1 MFEVRCSML
10 KNTKQTSFF
19 ANFDKFLFKTSD
31 FESPKGTRSVASHFE
46 PALTENGHFPILKSM
61 NSNKTTSGEP
71 ILVTGGAGY
80 IGSHV
85 VRDLGENGFHPVVLD
100 NLSSGKPGAVLAGEL
115 IRGDVAD
122 AELVGSLLR
131 KHAIRCVMHFAAFI
145 QVGESVHLP
154 LKYYENN
161 SFNCLRL
168 LKACLE
174 NGVENFIFSSTAAVY
189 GMPETVPVDEK
200 APLLPINP
208 YGSSKLVSEMLLRDT
223 AAANPGFRYVALRY
237 FNAAGSDRQTRIGQD
252 YRQPTHLLTLALKTA
267 LGQFPRLEVFGT
279 DYPTPDG
286 TAIRDYIHVDDLAG
300 AHLLALKHLKS
311 GGDSRVFN
319 CGYGIGHSVLDVV
332 AAAKRVTGIDF
343 PVVHAA
349 RRPGDPGALVA
360 DAGAIRR
367 ELGWAPKVPHL
378 DKIVA
383 SAWNWEKKLAAA
395 QKK

>member
-1 MFEVRCSML
+1 MNNN
-10 KNTKQTSFF
+10 K
-19 ANFDKFLFKTSD
+19 KT
-31 FESPKGTRSVASHFE
+31 P
-46 PALTENGHFPILKSM
+46 
-61 NSNKTTSGEP
+61 GEP

-85 VRDLGENGFHPVVLD
+85 VRDLGENGFYPVVLD
-100 NLSSGKPGAVLAGEL
+100 NLSSGKAEAVLSGEL
-115 IRGDVAD
+115 VRGDVAD
-122 AELVGSLLR
+122 AEMVGSLLR
-131 KHAIRCVMHFAAFI
+131 RHAIRSVMHFAAFI
-145 QVGESVHLP
+145 QVGESVCLP

-189 GMPETVPVDEK
+189 GMPEKVPVDEK

-208 YGSSKLVSEMLLRDT
+208 YGGSKLVSEMLLRDT

-237 FNAAGSDRQTRIGQD
+237 FNAAGADRQARLGQD

-267 LGQFPRLEVFGT
+267 LGQYPRLDVFGT

-300 AHLLALKHLKS
+300 AHLLALKHLK
-311 GGDSRVFN
+311 GGGASRVFN

-332 AAAKRVTGIDF
+332 AAAKRVTGVDF
-343 PVVHAA
+343 PVVHAD
-349 RRPGDPGALVA
+349 RRPGDPAVLVA
-360 DAGAIRR
+360 DPGAIRR
-367 ELGWAPKVPHL
+367 ELGWAPEVPRL
-378 DKIVA
+378 DEIVA

-395 QKK
+395 KKP

>member
-1 MFEVRCSML
+1 
-10 KNTKQTSFF
+10 
-19 ANFDKFLFKTSD
+19 
-31 FESPKGTRSVASHFE
+31 
-46 PALTENGHFPILKSM
+46 M
-61 NSNKTTSGEP
+61 NKKKTTSSREP

-85 VRDLGENGFHPVVLD
+85 VRDLGENGFFPVVLD
-100 NLSSGKPGAVLAGEL
+100 NLSSGKPEAVLAGEL
-115 IRGDVAD
+115 VRGDVAD

-131 KHAIRCVMHFAAFI
+131 RHAIRSVMHFAAFI
-145 QVGESVHLP
+145 QVGESVRLP

-189 GMPETVPVDEK
+189 GMPEAVPVDEK

-208 YGSSKLVSEMLLRDT
+208 YGGSKLVSEMLLRDT
-223 AAANPGFRYVALRY
+223 AAANPSFRYVALRY
-237 FNAAGSDRQTRIGQD
+237 FNAAGADRQARLGQD
-252 YRQPTHLLTLALKTA
+252 YLQPTHLLTLALKTA
-267 LGQFPRLEVFGT
+267 LGQYPRLDVFGT

-300 AHLLALKHLKS
+300 AHLLALKHLK
-311 GGDSRVFN
+311 GGGASRVFN

-343 PVVHAA
+343 PVVHAP
-349 RRPGDPGALVA
+349 RRPGDPAALVA
-360 DAGAIRR
+360 DSGAIRR

-378 DKIVA
+378 DEIVA
-383 SAWNWEKKLAAA
+383 SAWNWEKKLAESRRP
-395 QKK
+395 

>member
-1 MFEVRCSML
+1 
-10 KNTKQTSFF
+10 
-19 ANFDKFLFKTSD
+19 
-31 FESPKGTRSVASHFE
+31 
-46 PALTENGHFPILKSM
+46 M
-61 NSNKTTSGEP
+61 NDNKTALGEH

-85 VRDLGENGFHPVVLD
+85 VRDLGERGYRPVVLD
-100 NLSSGKPGAVLAGEL
+100 NLSSGHSEAVLCGEL
-115 IRGDVAD
+115 VRGDVAD
-122 AELVGSLLR
+122 SELLGSIMR
-131 KHAIRCVMHFAAFI
+131 KFAIRSVMHFAAFI
-145 QVGESVHLP
+145 KVGESVSQP

-168 LKACLE
+168 VKACLE

-189 GMPETVPVDEK
+189 GMPKKVPVDEK

-208 YGSSKLVSEMLLRDT
+208 YGGSKLVSEMLLRDA

-237 FNAAGSDRQTRIGQD
+237 FNAAGADRQARLGQD
-252 YRQPTHLLTLALKTA
+252 YRRPTHLLTLALKTA
-267 LGQFPRLEVFGT
+267 LGQFPKLEVFGT

-300 AHLLALKHLKS
+300 AHLLALEFLK
-311 GGDSRVFN
+311 DAKQSRVYN

-349 RRPGDPGALVA
+349 RRPGDPATLVA

-367 ELGWAPKVPHL
+367 ELGWKPSVPHL
-378 DKIVA
+378 DEIVS
-383 SAWNWEKKLAAA
+383 SAWNWEKKLAAR
-395 QKK
+395 KP

>member
-1 MFEVRCSML
+1 M
-10 KNTKQTSFF
+10 
-19 ANFDKFLFKTSD
+19 
-31 FESPKGTRSVASHFE
+31 
-46 PALTENGHFPILKSM
+46 NG
-61 NSNKTTSGEP
+61 NKTNSGEH

-80 IGSHV
+80 IGSHI
-85 VRDLGENGFHPVVLD
+85 VRDLGEKGYRPIVLD
-100 NLSSGKPGAVLAGEL
+100 NLSSGHAEAVLCGEL

-122 AELVGSLLR
+122 SELVSSILR
-131 KHAIRCVMHFAAFI
+131 RFAIRSVMHFAAFI
-145 QVGESVHLP
+145 QVGESVVQP

-168 LKACLE
+168 VKACLE

-189 GMPETVPVDEK
+189 GMPEKVPVDEK

-208 YGSSKLVSEMLLRDT
+208 YGGSKLVSEMLLHDA

-237 FNAAGSDRQTRIGQD
+237 FNAAGADRQARLGQD

-300 AHLLALKHLKS
+300 AHLLALEFLKT
-311 GGDSRVFN
+311 GKGSRVYN

-332 AAAKRVTGIDF
+332 AAVKKVTGIDF

-349 RRPGDPGALVA
+349 RRAGDPAALVA
-360 DAGAIRR
+360 DAGLIHR
-367 ELGWAPKVPHL
+367 ELGWKPAVPPL
-378 DKIVA
+378 QEIVS
-383 SAWNWEKKLAAA
+383 SAWSWEKKLAAA
-395 QKK
+395 RKS